1 MFCRNREKVS
11 EFPTFCA
18 SMTMATKSTQ
28 PTDSNAQDGVYVFP
42 TDKLQS
48 PCSTDVSIHT
58 GTERTI
64 HNCFALTVP
73 LCFHD
78 NGNKIYPTHS
88 DVYCMQGQHD
98 IGYHILN

>member
-1 MFCRNREKVS
+1 MNVIFYIRNVSFCSPRVIS
-11 EFPTFCA
+11 
-18 SMTMATKSTQ
+18 
-28 PTDSNAQDGVYVFP
+28 DLNAQDGVYVFP

-73 LCFHD
+73 RH
-78 NGNKIYPTHS
+78 PVMHS
-88 DVYCMQGQHD
+88 YG
-98 IGYHILN
+98 